1 MDIVTAAVRDC
12 MPRWLAV
19 LGHAVLRVTVF
30 LDNLYNYLINMPKIT
45 FIAFGGERRTVEV
58 ASGTTLMRA
67 ATDNRVDGIDGD
79 CGGNCACATCHVY
92 IDPDWADRVG
102 ARTPCEAD
110 MLNLVAELRDTSRLA
125 CQIDV
130 DASLDG
136 LIVATPESQ
145 H

>member
-1 MDIVTAAVRDC
+1 
-12 MPRWLAV
+12 
-19 LGHAVLRVTVF
+19 
-30 LDNLYNYLINMPKIT
+30 MPKIT
-45 FIAFGGERRTVEV
+45 FISFDGQRRTVEV
-58 ASGTTLMRA
+58 AAGTTLMRA
-67 ATDNRVDGIDGD
+67 ATDHRVEGIDGD

-92 IDPDWADRVG
+92 IDPVWADRVG
-102 ARTPCEAD
+102 ARTACEVD

-136 LIVATPESQ
+136 LIVTTPESQ

>member
-1 MDIVTAAVRDC
+1 
-12 MPRWLAV
+12 
-19 LGHAVLRVTVF
+19 
-30 LDNLYNYLINMPKIT
+30 MPKVT
-45 FIAFGGERRTVEV
+45 FIAFSGKSSTVDVPE
-58 ASGTTLMRA
+58 GTTLMRA
-67 ATDNRVDGIDGD
+67 ATDNGVAGIDGD

-92 IDPDWADRVG
+92 IDPLWADRVG
-102 ARTPCEAD
+102 ERTACEVD

>member
-1 MDIVTAAVRDC
+1 MLKV
-12 MPRWLAV
+12 
-19 LGHAVLRVTVF
+19 
-30 LDNLYNYLINMPKIT
+30 T
-45 FIAFGGERRTVEV
+45 FINYDGEQRTVEV

-92 IDPDWADRVG
+92 IDPSWAERVG
-102 ARTPCEAD
+102 ARTACEVE

-125 CQIDV
+125 CQIDIIP
-130 DASLDG
+130 SLDG

>member
-1 MDIVTAAVRDC
+1 VRD
-12 MPRWLAV
+12 WYLAMCAQCSR
-19 LGHAVLRVTVF
+19 HAMLRGTWF
-30 LDNLYNYLINMPKIT
+30 RDNIYKSLMSMAKIT
-45 FIAFGGERRTVEV
+45 FISFNGESRTVEV
-58 ASGTTLMRA
+58 APGTSLMRA

-92 IDPDWADRVG
+92 VDPGWVDRVG
-102 ARTPCEAD
+102 ARTPCEVD
-110 MLNLVAELRDTSRLA
+110 MLNLVAELRETSRLA
-125 CQIDV
+125 CQIEV

>member
-1 MDIVTAAVRDC
+1 
-12 MPRWLAV
+12 
-19 LGHAVLRVTVF
+19 
-30 LDNLYNYLINMPKIT
+30 MPKIT
-45 FIAFGGERRTVEV
+45 FISFEGSRRTVEV
-58 ASGTTLMRA
+58 ACGTTLMRA
-67 ATDNRVDGIDGD
+67 ATDNRVEGIDGD

-92 IDPDWADRVG
+92 IDSAWAERLSTRS
-102 ARTPCEAD
+102 ACEVD

-125 CQIDV
+125 CQIEV

>member
-1 MDIVTAAVRDC
+1 MVRET
-12 MPRWLAV
+12 L
-19 LGHAVLRVTVF
+19 F
-30 LDNLYNYLINMPKIT
+30 LDNIHNYMIGMPKVN
-45 FIAFGGERRTVEV
+45 FISFGGERRTVEV
-58 ASGTTLMRA
+58 ASGTSLMRA
-67 ATDNRVDGIDGD
+67 ATDNRVEGIDGD

-92 IDPDWADRVG
+92 IDPAWVDRVG
-102 ARTPCEAD
+102 ARTACEID

-125 CQIDV
+125 CQIEV

>member
-1 MDIVTAAVRDC
+1 MLGVRHFAARDAATP
-12 MPRWLAV
+12 MQLFR
-19 LGHAVLRVTVF
+19 
-30 LDNLYNYLINMPKIT
+30 DNIHNYLIDMPKIT
-45 FIAFGGERRTVEV
+45 FVAFDGQRRTVEV

-67 ATDNRVDGIDGD
+67 ATDNRIDGIDGD

-92 IDPDWADRVG
+92 IDPLWADRVG
-102 ARTPCEAD
+102 ERTACEVD